1 MVVDDEKLI
10 REVIKEYL
18 NIEGYEVDEAQD
30 GEEAVE
36 KASNGNYDLIIMDIM
51 KQKILRKKKIQK
63 DYQ

>member
-36 KASNGNYDLIIMDIM
+36 KASNLLLAFFLFMLSPLSRIT
-51 KQKILRKKKIQK
+51 
-63 DYQ
+63 